1 MIVKRRTWLYRLT
14 GQNFAQLISFSEPV
28 TAHKAREELRRSVGE
43 PLDLWGRDK
52 SNALPLPVRER

>member
-1 MIVKRRTWLYRLT
+1 LYRLT
-14 GQNFAQLISFSEPV
+14 GQTFAQLISFNEPV

-52 SNALPLPVRER
+52 SNALPLPVRDR

>member
-14 GQNFAQLISFSEPV
+14 GQTFAQLISFSEPV
-28 TAHKAREELRRSVGE
+28 TATTAREVLRRSVGE

-52 SNALPLPVRER
+52 STALPATMRVR

>member
-14 GQNFAQLISFSEPV
+14 GQAFAQLISFNEPV
-28 TAHKAREELRRSVGE
+28 TAHKAREELRRSVGD

-52 SNALPLPVRER
+52 STTLPATLRER